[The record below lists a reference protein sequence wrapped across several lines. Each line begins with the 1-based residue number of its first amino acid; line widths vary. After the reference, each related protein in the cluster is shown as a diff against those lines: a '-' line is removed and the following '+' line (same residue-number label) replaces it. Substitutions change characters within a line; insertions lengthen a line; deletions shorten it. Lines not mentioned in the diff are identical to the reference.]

1 MGFFTGPCACQRRTQ
16 AHILLFSLDSW
27 AGLYF
32 VSHHTPAHW
41 INLKKEKNC
50 LQNDSNR
57 TGNNS
62 DLSVKSSVAA
72 WLGYFYSTVSS
83 QHPKEDTPVI
93 SWTRERASPSIGHDV
108 FLPLRCECDTLTC
121 NRQPAGT
128 ESHEAPSPHL
138 VCSTTH
144 RHLCPTGNV
153 STGAIPIPN
162 QQVPSRCLYSTV
174 YSISIHELQIESVL
188 HWFSD

>member
-1 MGFFTGPCACQRRTQ
+1 MAQSGPDAFRIHDQVVVWQLDRTSPPASQ
-16 AHILLFSLDSW
+16 
-27 AGLYF
+27 GLGHGHLEF
-32 VSHHTPAHW
+32 ARLAPSFET
-41 INLKKEKNC
+41 
-50 LQNDSNR
+50 
-57 TGNNS
+57 
-62 DLSVKSSVAA
+62 
-72 WLGYFYSTVSS
+72 
-83 QHPKEDTPVI
+83 
-93 SWTRERASPSIGHDV
+93 ASPSIGHDV

-121 NRQPAGT
+121 NRQSAGT

-174 YSISIHELQIESVL
+174 YPISICELQIGSVS
-188 HWFSD
+188 FSVINWSSVCP

>member
-1 MGFFTGPCACQRRTQ
+1 MHKRLPTPSFLDLLVLPPSRCVASPRPTSPSMSFTPVR
-16 AHILLFSLDSW
+16 S
-27 AGLYF
+27 
-32 VSHHTPAHW
+32 
-41 INLKKEKNC
+41 
-50 LQNDSNR
+50 
-57 TGNNS
+57 
-62 DLSVKSSVAA
+62 
-72 WLGYFYSTVSS
+72 
-83 QHPKEDTPVI
+83 PVI
-93 SWTRERASPSIGHDV
+93 SPSESEAQRCAWTRERASPSIGHDV